1 MNNFV
6 KLFILI
12 CISVVLVV
20 LSYYR
25 EQKNKIK
32 KNKLADGKILLI
44 RFAHYL
50 VLLSN
55 IIYIFMFDPSW
66 DLLYIICSLV
76 MFFHWSFFN
85 NECILGYLE
94 SSYYHDN
101 YKTGER
107 PQNNYY
113 IRTLLGDYTKQFF
126 YIAGLF
132 SYVNFVVVSYRY
144 PIPVP
149 FGVKFVV
156 HIFILGYLLEIFT
169 SKRRTQNTQ

>member
-32 KNKLADGKILLI
+32 KDKLADGRILLI

-50 VLLSN
+50 ALLSN

-94 SSYYHDN
+94 NSYYHDN
-101 YKTGER
+101 YKAGER
-107 PQNNYY
+107 QWNSYY
-113 IRTLLGDYTKQFF
+113 LRTLLGDYNRPFLF
-126 YIAGLF
+126 VAGII
-132 SYVNFVVVSYRY
+132 SYVSFVIVSYRY

-149 FGVKFVV
+149 FGVKFVF
-156 HIFILGYLLEIFT
+156 HIFLLGYLLDM
-169 SKRRTQNTQ
+169 SKSKIRTQNTQ